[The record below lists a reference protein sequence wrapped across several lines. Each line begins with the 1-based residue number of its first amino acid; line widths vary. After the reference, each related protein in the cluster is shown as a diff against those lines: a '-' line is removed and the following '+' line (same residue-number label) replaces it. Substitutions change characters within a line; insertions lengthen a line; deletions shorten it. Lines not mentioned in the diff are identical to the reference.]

1 MKVHKPKLCFAAS
14 SGGHLQE
21 LLTLRPLMERYD
33 SFIVTEETGYQAGDG
48 AVRCYYVPQVN
59 RRDKGCFRKL
69 LVNAVRS
76 LKICLRE
83 RPDAVICTGALA
95 AVPVCLLCK
104 LMGKKL
110 VYIESFAKVTAPSQ
124 TGKLLYRFADRFY
137 IQWPELRAVYP
148 KAVYQGG
155 VF

>member
-1 MKVHKPKLCFAAS
+1 M
-14 SGGHLQE
+14 
-21 LLTLRPLMERYD
+21 
-33 SFIVTEETGYQAGDG
+33 
-48 AVRCYYVPQVN
+48 
-59 RRDKGCFRKL
+59 
-69 LVNAVRS
+69 
-76 LKICLRE
+76 
-83 RPDAVICTGALA
+83 ICTGALA